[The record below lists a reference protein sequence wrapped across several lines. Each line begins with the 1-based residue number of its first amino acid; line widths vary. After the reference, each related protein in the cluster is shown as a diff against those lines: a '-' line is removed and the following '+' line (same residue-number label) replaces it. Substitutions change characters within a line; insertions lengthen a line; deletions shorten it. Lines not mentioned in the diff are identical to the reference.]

1 MNHVHPIPAHQA
13 YLNRRYFGSLD
24 GIRGLAILAVV
35 WHHTAPRFGWL
46 PMSGRGFL
54 GVDMF
59 FVMSAFLIV
68 TLLLRERDRTNA
80 ISLEKFYMRRVL
92 RIFPLYYGIILLFI
106 VLFGVV
112 ARSGDMAAPFFDALP
127 YYLTY
132 TSNFIDELTL
142 FTVAWSLAT
151 EEQFYLFWPPIE
163 KFLSRFL
170 LPIWVGLLFV
180 NQLINYRVLFASYH
194 EHLEILQSTFTPIL
208 LGVGLAHVLHKR
220 AWFDRFQNAIGQKWM
235 VLVWSAVLLVLF
247 NLPIADI
254 SGTVRLLI
262 QLAMTGFVAS
272 AVLQEENFLVPLF
285 QWKPILRLGTVSY
298 GVYLFHMLV
307 ATISAAILHRAGLT
321 DSASITLFVVV
332 LVGSYIIAEVSF
344 RFYETPFIRLKK
356 RFASGAKENEPT
368 VVIEK
373 ENEPIVQ

>member
-1 MNHVHPIPAHQA
+1 MNRVDPIPAHKA

-68 TLLLRERDRTNA
+68 TLLLREKDRTNA
-80 ISLEKFYMRRVL
+80 ISLKKFYMRRIL

-106 VLFGVV
+106 ILFGVV
-112 ARSGDMAAPFFDALP
+112 ARGSDMAAPFFDALP

-142 FTVAWSLAT
+142 LTVAWSLAT

-170 LPIWVGLLFV
+170 LPIWIGLLLI
-180 NQLINYRVLFASYH
+180 NQLINYKILFATHH
-194 EHLEILQSTFTPIL
+194 EELEILQSTFTPIL
-208 LGVGLAHVLHKR
+208 LGVGLAHVLHNR
-220 AWFDRFQNAIGQKWM
+220 EWFARFQKAIGQKWM
-235 VLVWSAVLLVLF
+235 ILAWSGVLFALF

-254 SGTVRLLI
+254 SGTTRLLI
-262 QLAMTGFVAS
+262 QLAMTGFVATS
-272 AVLQEENFLVPLF
+272 VLQEEHLLAPFF
-285 QWKPILRLGTVSY
+285 QWQPILRLGIVSY

-307 ATISAAILHRAGLT
+307 VA
-321 DSASITLFVVV
+321 
-332 LVGSYIIAEVSF
+332 VGSAVLRRVGLADSSSLILFAIVLIGTYIIAEISF

-356 RFASGAKENEPT
+356 RFASGAKQESPTT
-368 VVIEK
+368 VVEK
-373 ENEPIVQ
+373 KAEAIVQ

>member
-1 MNHVHPIPAHQA
+1 MNRVHPISAHSA

-24 GIRGLAILAVV
+24 GIRGLAILVVV
-35 WHHTAPRFGWL
+35 WHHTAPRIGWL

-68 TLLLRERDRTNA
+68 TLLLREKDRTNA
-80 ISLEKFYMRRVL
+80 ISLKKFYMRRVL

-106 VLFGVV
+106 VLFGIV
-112 ARSGDMAAPFFDALP
+112 ARGSDMAAPFFDALP

-142 FTVAWSLAT
+142 LTVAWSLAT

-170 LPIWVGLLFV
+170 FPIWIGLFLV
-180 NQLINYRVLFASYH
+180 NQLINYGILFAHYH
-194 EHLEILQSTFTPIL
+194 DELEILQSTFTPIL
-208 LGVGLAHVLHKR
+208 FGVGLAHLLHNR
-220 AWFDRFQNAIGQKWM
+220 EWFERLQNAIGQKWM
-235 VLVWSAVLLVLF
+235 ILVWSTVLLVLF

-254 SGTVRLLI
+254 SGTTRLLI
-262 QLAMTGFVAS
+262 QLAMTGFVAT
-272 AVLQEENFLVPLF
+272 AVLQEQHLLEPVFR
-285 QWKPILRLGTVSY
+285 WKPLLRLGIVSY

-307 ATISAAILHRAGLT
+307 VAVGAAVLRRLGLA
-321 DSASITLFVVV
+321 DSGSLILFVIV
-332 LVGSYIIAEVSF
+332 LIGTYIIAEISF

-356 RFASGAKENEPT
+356 RFASGAKQPPD

-373 ENEPIVQ
+373 KTEAIVQ